1 MGEYVLG
8 IIGAAAVIGIMENI
22 VPQNGK
28 TKSYMRLITALCLLC
43 LVAKPLGSVLD
54 SLPALFADATEQI
67 AEGGEAARGEYEK
80 ILEGEIMDTV
90 REQLRIAVKSELETE
105 FKVQNCEVGV
115 ALVRVE
121 GELRTQRAVI
131 TLMGRDIFKDP
142 YAIEAHFE
150 ELLGCECV
158 VVIG

>member
-43 LVAKPLGSVLD
+43 LVVKPLGSMLD
-54 SLPALFADATEQI
+54 SLPALVADATEQI
-67 AEGGEAARGEYEK
+67 AEGSEAARDEYEK
-80 ILEGEIMDTV
+80 ILEGEITDTV
-90 REQLRIAVKSELETE
+90 REQLSAAIESELETE

-115 ALVRVE
+115 ALVRVD
-121 GELRTQRAVI
+121 GELRIQRAVI

-142 YAIEAHFE
+142 YAIEEHFG

>member
-43 LVAKPLGSVLD
+43 LVVKPLGSVLD
-54 SLPALFADATEQI
+54 SLPALFAGATEQI
-67 AEGGEAARGEYEK
+67 AEGSEAARDEYEK
-80 ILEGEIMDTV
+80 ILEGEITDTV
-90 REQLRIAVKSELETE
+90 REQLRAAVKSELESK
-105 FKVQNCEVGV
+105 FKVENCEVGI
-115 ALVRVE
+115 ALGRVD
-121 GELRTQRAVI
+121 GELRVQRTVI

-142 YAIEAHFE
+142 YTIEEHFG
-150 ELLGCECV
+150 ELLECECM